1 MIPKEFTADGRD
13 ISPPLKWSLGPAQ
26 TQEFVLF
33 MEDPDAPGKEPFVHW
48 IVYGMPANQTRLPP
62 GASSAMGGSTSPA
75 NMIQGANSKG
85 SNSYDGPEPPPGKAH
100 RYYFELFALDAA
112 IILPAGATKEQVVAA
127 MNGHTLTEGILMG
140 KYQR

>member
-1 MIPKEFTADGRD
+1 
-13 ISPPLKWSLGPAQ
+13 
-26 TQEFVLF
+26 